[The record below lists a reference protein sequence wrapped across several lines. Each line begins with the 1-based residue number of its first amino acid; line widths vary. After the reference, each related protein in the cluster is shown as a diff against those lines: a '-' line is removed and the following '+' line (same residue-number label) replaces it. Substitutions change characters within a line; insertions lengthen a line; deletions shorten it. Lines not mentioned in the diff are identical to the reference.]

1 MEETND
7 HLLFLSQGCTD
18 GFGAALV
25 VRLHLQMKRDFVPL
39 VEVEF
44 IPVQYGDE
52 APDVTGKDVIIVD
65 FSWPREVLLR
75 METQA
80 NSIVVLD
87 HHQSAESELADLDF
101 CIFDTSKSGVVLA
114 FEFFFPDSIIP
125 DLFLY
130 LQDRDLW
137 QWKMPQ
143 SREVNAAIRSY
154 PFDFE
159 LWTSFLEYGKM
170 KNLVGEGKAIV
181 RYQDQQIR
189 IALPH
194 AELVEIGGHQVPC
207 LNATH
212 LTSEIAHELKLMP
225 TNSYV
230 YLNKASG
237 PGGFPVGISGTG
249 IDVSEI

>member
-1 MEETND
+1 M
-7 HLLFLSQGCTD
+7 
-18 GFGAALV
+18 
-25 VRLHLQMKRDFVPL
+25 
-39 VEVEF
+39 
-44 IPVQYGDE
+44 
-52 APDVTGKDVIIVD
+52 
-65 FSWPREVLLR
+65 
-75 METQA
+75 
-80 NSIVVLD
+80 
-87 HHQSAESELADLDF
+87 
-101 CIFDTSKSGVVLA
+101 LA

-170 KNLVGEGKAIV
+170 KNLVVEGKAIV

-212 LTSEIAHELKLMP
+212 LTSEIAHELIGDYP
-225 TNSYV
+225 FAAV
-230 YLNKASG
+230 YYDVKDNKRVFQLRSKEG
-237 PGGFPVGISGTG
+237 G
-249 IDVSEI
+249 IDVSEIAKLYGGGGHRAAAGFTIQIGHTGLEEWGLERLL